1 MSLMP
6 DFDHVPVPH
15 HPPSEFLSHDAEA
28 RTALAPLIET
38 LLDRLVMAGWD
49 GRTAASAL
57 MFHAAAQVSALSRG
71 GQPQ

>member
-28 RTALAPLIET
+28 RTALAPLFES
-38 LLDRLVMAGWD
+38 LLERLAAAGWD
-49 GRTAASAL
+49 RRTAASAL
-57 MFHAAAQVSALSRG
+57 MFHAAAQVSALSRVG
-71 GQPQ
+71 RPQ

>member
-28 RTALAPLIET
+28 RMALAPLIES

-49 GRTAASAL
+49 RRTAACAL
-57 MFHAAAQVSALSRG
+57 MFHAAAQVSALSRDRR
-71 GQPQ
+71 PQ

>member
-15 HPPSEFLSHDAEA
+15 HPPSEFLSHAAEA
-28 RTALAPLIET
+28 RTALAPLFES

-49 GRTAASAL
+49 RRITASAL
-57 MFHAAAQVSALSRG
+57 MFHAAGQVSGLSRG
-71 GQPQ
+71 GRPQ

>member
-6 DFDHVPVPH
+6 DSDHVPVPH

-28 RTALAPLIET
+28 RTALAPLIES

-49 GRTAASAL
+49 RRIAASAL
-57 MFHAAAQVSALSRG
+57 MFHAAAQVSTLSRDG
-71 GQPQ
+71 RPQ